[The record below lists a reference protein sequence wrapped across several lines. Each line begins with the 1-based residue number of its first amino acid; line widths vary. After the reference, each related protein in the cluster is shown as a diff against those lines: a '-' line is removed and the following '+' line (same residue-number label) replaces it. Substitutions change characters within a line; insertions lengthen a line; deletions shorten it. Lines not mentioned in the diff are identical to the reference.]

1 MPQKGRRVPPPDPS
15 TIARWHV
22 STELPSEDAWNA
34 AEQHRTL
41 DAHQIAAG
49 VIQNSAS
56 GAWHTW
62 ISLYGADVTSWYV
75 GNDPSIARGVL
86 LAIQKLFSEWS
97 YGEDDNL
104 SMQALIEAAAE
115 YSTDPQATLPD
126 SQVKE
131 ILMTLAERKQREN

>member
-1 MPQKGRRVPPPDPS
+1 MRIRV
-15 TIARWHV
+15 
-22 STELPSEDAWNA
+22 
-34 AEQHRTL
+34 
-41 DAHQIAAG
+41 AAG

-56 GAWHTW
+56 GDWHTW

-75 GNDPSIARGVL
+75 GNDPAVARGVL

-131 ILMTLAERKQREN
+131 ILMQLAERKQREN